1 MENREK
7 YYDLFKSNLKVG
19 SVRDLGCALYVIKT
33 KGEDNCPKG
42 IDCKESCLETFEWFY
57 EEYIPNL
64 QKEYN
69 EKGTLDGKELET
81 T

>member
-7 YYDLFKSNLKVG
+7 YYNLFKSNLKVG

-42 IDCKESCLETFEWFY
+42 IDCKECCLETFELNGFMKN
-57 EEYIPNL
+57 IFLISKKSITKKVHLMAKN
-64 QKEYN
+64 
-69 EKGTLDGKELET
+69 
-81 T
+81 

>member
-42 IDCKESCLETFEWFY
+42 IDCKECCLETFELFY
-57 EEYIPNL
+57 
-64 QKEYN
+64 
-69 EKGTLDGKELET
+69 
-81 T
+81 